1 MTKSKEENLNYDTYL
16 VAGLGNP
23 GVHYRHNRHNIGF
36 MVIDALAEQLD
47 IKLKRVKSKAVI
59 GEGKIGEKSL
69 ILVKPQTFM
78 NLSGKSIGPLVH
90 FFNVPLQNVII
101 VHDDLDIPLGTLR
114 IRPKG
119 GTGGQQG
126 MRSIL
131 TTLGSHD
138 IPRLRIGIGRP
149 PGRMDPADYVLHDF
163 DPDQRAELKDV
174 LERATKALV
183 TLIIDGLDKAMNN
196 FNSEFEK
203 EK

>member
-1 MTKSKEENLNYDTYL
+1 LNKSEEENLNYNTYL

-23 GVHYRHNRHNIGF
+23 GIHYRHNRHNIGF
-36 MVIDALAEQLD
+36 MVIDALADQLG
-47 IKLKRVKSKAVI
+47 IKMKRVKSKAVI
-59 GEGKIGEKSL
+59 SEGKIGEKSL
-69 ILVKPQTFM
+69 ILVKPQTYM

-90 FFNVPLQNVII
+90 FFKVPLQNVII

-131 TTLGSHD
+131 TTLGSND

-163 DPDQRAELKDV
+163 DPDQIADLKDV

-183 TLIIDGLDKAMNN
+183 TFIIDGLDKAMNN
-196 FNSEFEK
+196 FNSELEK

>member
-1 MTKSKEENLNYDTYL
+1 MAENKTEDLNNNTYL

-23 GVHYRHNRHNIGF
+23 GIHYRHNRHNIGF
-36 MVIDALAEQLD
+36 MVVDALAGKLE
-47 IKLKRVKSKAVI
+47 IKVKRIKSKAMI
-59 GEGKIGEKSL
+59 GEGKIGEISI

-78 NLSGKSIGPLVH
+78 NLSGKAIGPLVH
-90 FFNVPLQNVII
+90 FFKVPLQNVII

-131 TTLGSHD
+131 TTLGSQD
-138 IPRLRIGIGRP
+138 IPRLRVGIGRP

-163 DPDQRAELKDV
+163 DPGQIAALNDV
-174 LERATKALV
+174 LDRAVKALIVFV
-183 TLIIDGLDKAMNN
+183 TEGLDKAMNK
-196 FNSEFEK
+196 FNNDLEK
-203 EK
+203 EN

>member
-1 MTKSKEENLNYDTYL
+1 MAENKTEDLNNNTYL

-23 GVHYRHNRHNIGF
+23 GIHYRHNRHNIGF
-36 MVIDALAEQLD
+36 MVVDALAGKLE
-47 IKLKRVKSKAVI
+47 IKVKRIKSKALI
-59 GEGKIGEKSL
+59 GEGKIGEISI

-78 NLSGKSIGPLVH
+78 NLSGKAIGPLVH
-90 FFNVPLQNVII
+90 FFKVPLQNVII

-131 TTLGSHD
+131 TTLGSQD
-138 IPRLRIGIGRP
+138 IPRLRVGIGRP

-163 DPDQRAELKDV
+163 DPGQIADLNDILDRAV
-174 LERATKALV
+174 KALIVFV
-183 TLIIDGLDKAMNN
+183 TEGLDKAMNK
-196 FNSEFEK
+196 FNNDLEK
-203 EK
+203 EN

>member
-1 MTKSKEENLNYDTYL
+1 MAENKTEDLNNNTYL

-23 GVHYRHNRHNIGF
+23 GIHYRHNRHNIGF
-36 MVIDALAEQLD
+36 MVVDALAGKLE
-47 IKLKRVKSKAVI
+47 IKVKRIKSKAMI
-59 GEGKIGEKSL
+59 GEGKIGEISI

-78 NLSGKSIGPLVH
+78 NLSGKAIGPLVH
-90 FFNVPLQNVII
+90 FFKVPLQNVII

-131 TTLGSHD
+131 TTLGSQD
-138 IPRLRIGIGRP
+138 IPRLRVGIGRP

-163 DPDQRAELKDV
+163 DPGQIADLNDV
-174 LERATKALV
+174 LDRAVKALIVFV
-183 TLIIDGLDKAMNN
+183 TEGLDKAMNK
-196 FNSEFEK
+196 FNNDLEK
-203 EK
+203 EN

>member
-1 MTKSKEENLNYDTYL
+1 MAENKTEDLNNNTYL

-23 GVHYRHNRHNIGF
+23 GIHYRHNRHNIGF
-36 MVIDALAEQLD
+36 MVVDALAGKLE
-47 IKLKRVKSKAVI
+47 IKVKRIKSKAMI
-59 GEGKIGEKSL
+59 GEGKIGEISI

-78 NLSGKSIGPLVH
+78 NLSGKAIGPLVH
-90 FFNVPLQNVII
+90 FFKVPLQNVII

-131 TTLGSHD
+131 TTLGSQD
-138 IPRLRIGIGRP
+138 IPRLRVGIGRP

-163 DPDQRAELKDV
+163 DPGQIADLNDILDRAV
-174 LERATKALV
+174 KALIVFV
-183 TLIIDGLDKAMNN
+183 TEGLDKAMNK
-196 FNSEFEK
+196 FNNDLEK
-203 EK
+203 EN

>member
-1 MTKSKEENLNYDTYL
+1 MAENKTEDLNNNTYL

-23 GVHYRHNRHNIGF
+23 GIHYRHNRHNIGF
-36 MVIDALAEQLD
+36 MVVDALAGKLE
-47 IKLKRVKSKAVI
+47 IKVKRIKSKALI
-59 GEGKIGEKSL
+59 GEGKIGEISI

-78 NLSGKSIGPLVH
+78 NLSGKAIGPLVH
-90 FFNVPLQNVII
+90 FFKVPLQNVII

-131 TTLGSHD
+131 ATLASQD
-138 IPRLRIGIGRP
+138 IPRLRVGIGRP

-163 DPDQRAELKDV
+163 DPGQIADLNDV
-174 LERATKALV
+174 LDRAVKALL
-183 TLIIDGLDKAMNN
+183 TFITEGLDQAMNN
-196 FNSEFEK
+196 FNNDLEK

>member
-1 MTKSKEENLNYDTYL
+1 
-16 VAGLGNP
+16 
-23 GVHYRHNRHNIGF
+23 
-36 MVIDALAEQLD
+36 MVIDALADQLG
-47 IKLKRVKSKAVI
+47 IKMKRVKSKAI
-59 GEGKIGEKSL
+59 ISEGKIGEKSL
-69 ILVKPQTFM
+69 ILVKPQTYM

-90 FFNVPLQNVII
+90 FFKVPLQNVII

-131 TTLGSHD
+131 TTLGSND

-163 DPDQRAELKDV
+163 DPDQIADLKDV

-183 TLIIDGLDKAMNN
+183 TFIIDGLDKAMNN
-196 FNSEFEK
+196 FNSELEK